1 MSPLARSLLA
11 LAALLA
17 AADADDQGYDG
28 VTEAI
33 GRVTNYVQPLSLL
46 DLRYGLSEIEL
57 ENYCPPPMHLVG
69 EKITVCNKTPNHRHP
84 DVHAREIVEVT
95 CYDHSGCTVSILEYC
110 GY

>member
-17 AADADDQGYDG
+17 AADVDGQDYDC
-28 VTEAI
+28 VTETI

-46 DLRYGLSEIEL
+46 GLHYGLSEIEL
-57 ENYCPPPMHLVG
+57 EDYCPPPMHLVG
-69 EKITVCNKTPNHRHP
+69 EKITVCNRTPNHRHP
-84 DVHAREIVEVT
+84 EIHDREIVEVI
-95 CYDHSGCTVSILEYC
+95 CYDPSGCTVPILEYC